1 MKMII
6 GKKELAGEQNT
17 KACASEEVKGNAG
30 LEAELKKRYP
40 GIKEVKEMRS
50 QRTKLYTAGNGKQ
63 TAVFYD
69 EPIHYYDQEKEEYI
83 EFDKTFIDNGDTV
96 EPRAAVYKSRFNKD
110 VKSGK
115 IFEMEKDLCKVGL
128 KSLDIADAESGKFEA
143 GDDGRILLR
152 NATSNSDMEY
162 RVEIDRIKENIIINS
177 KAESYEYNF
186 DLQLENISIDV
197 SEDGKSLQLIKK
209 DSGMVEFYIPSP
221 YMYDA
226 SGAESDAVY
235 YEVEQKSDNEIT
247 IKVVADKEWIN
258 NDSRVFPVTID
269 PQIVTAD
276 WSGAYYNTP
285 NYEDSIFRYVIVDGD
300 KERGGNLKL
309 YCDGTKDN
317 NIYSKIII
325 KRNKLP
331 AYVRDNFTQIKLK
344 LKMKPGSIIEYMSI
358 GGYNFYNE
366 HEVSSG
372 EIVENISQFFYT
384 DEDEIV
390 IPVTNEFYRSVLGKN
405 NAELYPPVLMV
416 EYNAYMVSLQIM
428 KEPNKTSY
436 IPGEKFDPTGMIVN
450 GIYDDGSS
458 VPIASAALKF
468 EPAGTLATYDDSV
481 KIIYREDEESNNLD
495 CQQTITVDNGEY
507 WFNDRRASENMEN
520 VYVITRTDNKNF
532 DSGEKSLIVRL
543 EHADGAE
550 ENENFQGTPLNAY
563 TFNKIIKALKDK
575 KILD

>member
-6 GKKELAGEQNT
+6 GKKERTVGQNT
-17 KACASEEVKGNAG
+17 KACAFDEVKGNAG

-40 GIKEVKEMRS
+40 EIKEVKEMRS

-69 EPIHYYDQEKEEYI
+69 EPIHYYDREKEEYI

-96 EPRAAVYKSRFNKD
+96 EPRAAVYRSRFNKD

-115 IFEMEKDLCKVGL
+115 VFEMEKDLCKVGL
-128 KSLDIADAESGKFEA
+128 KSLDIADAGSGKFEA

-177 KAESYEYNF
+177 RAESYEYNF

-209 DSGMVEFYIPSP
+209 DSGGVEFYIPSP

-285 NYEDSIFRYVIVDGD
+285 GYEDSIFRYAIIDGD
-300 KERGGNLKL
+300 KERGGDLKL
-309 YCDGTKDN
+309 WSDEGTGKD
-317 NIYSKIII
+317 IYSKIII

-331 AYVRDNFTQIKLK
+331 AFARDNFTQVKLK
-344 LKMKPGSIIEYMSI
+344 LTMKPGGVISYFSL
-358 GGYNFYNE
+358 GYDYF
-366 HEVSSG
+366 SKS
-372 EIVENISQFFYT
+372 ENDIYEADITHYFYT
-384 DEDEIV
+384 DEETII
-390 IPVTNEFYRSVLGKN
+390 IPLTNRYSRGMLCAN
-405 NAELYPPVLMV
+405 NAEFYPPVLMV
-416 EYNAYMVSLQIM
+416 EYNAYMVSLRIT

-458 VPIASAALKF
+458 VPIANAALKF
-468 EPAGTLATYDDSV
+468 EPAGTLATYDEGV
-481 KIIYREDEESNNLD
+481 KIIYRADEESNNLD
-495 CQQTITVDNGEY
+495 CRQAITVDNGEY

>member
-6 GKKELAGEQNT
+6 GKKEKAGEQNT

-40 GIKEVKEMRS
+40 EIKEVKEMRS

-128 KSLDIADAESGKFEA
+128 KSLDIADAGSGKFEA

-309 YCDGTKDN
+309 CSDENTGKD
-317 NIYSKIII
+317 IYSKIII

-331 AYVRDNFTQIKLK
+331 AFARDNFTQVKLQ
-344 LKMKPGSIIEYMSI
+344 LKMKPGGFISYFSL
-358 GGYNFYNE
+358 GYDYF
-366 HEVSSG
+366 SKS
-372 EIVENISQFFYT
+372 ENDIYEADITHYFYT
-384 DEDEIV
+384 DEETIT
-390 IPVTNEFYRSVLGKN
+390 ILLSNRYSRGMFCTN
-405 NAELYPPVLMV
+405 NAEFYPPVLMV
-416 EYNAYMVSLQIM
+416 EYNAYMVSLQIT

-436 IPGEKFDPTGMIVN
+436 IPGEKFDPAGMIIN

-458 VPIASAALKF
+458 APVANAALKF

-495 CQQTITVDNGEY
+495 CRQTITVDNGEY

>member
-6 GKKELAGEQNT
+6 GKKEKAGEQNT

-40 GIKEVKEMRS
+40 EIKEVKEMRS

-128 KSLDIADAESGKFEA
+128 KSLDIADAGSGKFEA

-269 PQIVTAD
+269 PQIVTKD

-309 YCDGTKDN
+309 CSDGNTGKD
-317 NIYSKIII
+317 IYSKIII

-331 AYVRDNFTQIKLK
+331 AFARDNFTQVKLQ
-344 LKMKPGSIIEYMSI
+344 LKMKPGGFISYWSL
-358 GGYNFYNE
+358 GYDYF
-366 HEVSSG
+366 SKS
-372 EIVENISQFFYT
+372 ENDIYEADITHYFYT
-384 DEDEIV
+384 DEETIT
-390 IPVTNEFYRSVLGKN
+390 ILLSNRYSRGTLCTN
-405 NAELYPPVLMV
+405 NAEFYPPVLMV

-458 VPIASAALKF
+458 APVANAALKF

-495 CQQTITVDNGEY
+495 CRQAITVDNGEY